1 MCGDLQ
7 EILVEHQTRLLR
19 RIESRIGL
27 NPFVDFSAE
36 DVLQEAFADAH
47 RGLVDLRA
55 THEHAV
61 SAWLNRIVDN
71 RISQMMRDRS
81 RAKRGGRISHVA
93 TAGSSMGQLARDL
106 QDNRNETG
114 SARLLRKEIE
124 VAIGEAIGRLPSHQ
138 QSVVQQYYIEQ
149 HSLDDIADSKS
160 MSKSAVRS
168 ILYRARIAIRNVL
181 GNSSKW
187 FKDR

>member
-1 MCGDLQ
+1 
-7 EILVEHQTRLLR
+7 
-19 RIESRIGL
+19 
-27 NPFVDFSAE
+27 
-36 DVLQEAFADAH
+36 
-47 RGLVDLRA
+47 
-55 THEHAV
+55 
-61 SAWLNRIVDN
+61 
-71 RISQMMRDRS
+71 
-81 RAKRGGRISHVA
+81 
-93 TAGSSMGQLARDL
+93 MGQLAGDL

-149 HSLDDIADSKS
+149 HSVDDIADSKS